1 MLLEQGVIRD
11 TELSPELLQTSK
23 DIADQMFLKLLRK
36 EFREGSY
43 YRTII
48 ARFDTGAQASPAAQH
63 ALLPGGNSTG
73 RRGAGAPAGNK
84 VRAAFSLC
92 LCLSLS
98 LSLCQSICLSRC
110 SSLFAAARV
119 HASDL
124 TRHAARP
131 PRLRARGPRP
141 A

>member
-63 ALLPGGNSTG
+63 ALRVLVV
-73 RRGAGAPAGNK
+73 NK
-84 VRAAFSLC
+84 RNAVAKVTC
-92 LCLSLS
+92 D
-98 LSLCQSICLSRC
+98 
-110 SSLFAAARV
+110 V
-119 HASDL
+119 
-124 TRHAARP
+124 
-131 PRLRARGPRP
+131 
-141 A
+141 